1 MANKTTQQSSY
12 SYVGK
17 PAPRIEGEKKVCGQA
32 LYTADH
38 VLPGTVWG
46 KVLRS
51 PYPHARIIRVNTDRA
66 KAHAGVL
73 AVLTAVDIPDVL
85 TGRRTRSL
93 ASIGMSRRRRPVN

>member
-38 VLPGTVWG
+38 VLPGTV
-46 KVLRS
+46 
-51 PYPHARIIRVNTDRA
+51 
-66 KAHAGVL
+66 
-73 AVLTAVDIPDVL
+73 
-85 TGRRTRSL
+85 
-93 ASIGMSRRRRPVN
+93 